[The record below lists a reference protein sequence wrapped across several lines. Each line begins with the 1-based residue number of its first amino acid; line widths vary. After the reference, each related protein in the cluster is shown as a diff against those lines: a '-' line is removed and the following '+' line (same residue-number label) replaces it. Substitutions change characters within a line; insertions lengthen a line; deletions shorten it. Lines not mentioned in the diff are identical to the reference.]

1 MFSFKQVY
9 EKSKKEE
16 LTAMVEAKLKKLYEH
31 YLQKDTSANFAKPSV
46 SQTFEEMD
54 VDDEEED
61 DSKSFAFQYKKH
73 LEEAE
78 SLENKSEVNRFL
90 TENCE
95 GLGNAEF
102 DILAW
107 WKLNSRK
114 YQILSQI
121 ARDVLAVPIS
131 TQGRLNGGAKNAI
144 A

>member
-9 EKSKKEE
+9 VNSKAEE
-16 LTAMVEAKLKKLYEH
+16 LTAMEKATLTKLYKH
-31 YLQKDTSANFAKPSV
+31 YLQKDTSANVAKPSV
-46 SQTFEEMD
+46 SQTFEMD

-61 DSKSFAFQYKKH
+61 ASKLFAFQYKKH
-73 LEEAE
+73 LEEAK
-78 SLENKSEVNRFL
+78 SLENKSEVDRFL

-107 WKLNSRK
+107 WKLNSHK

-121 ARDVLAVPIS
+121 ARLFQSLQWPLS
-131 TQGRLNGGAKNAI
+131 
-144 A
+144 